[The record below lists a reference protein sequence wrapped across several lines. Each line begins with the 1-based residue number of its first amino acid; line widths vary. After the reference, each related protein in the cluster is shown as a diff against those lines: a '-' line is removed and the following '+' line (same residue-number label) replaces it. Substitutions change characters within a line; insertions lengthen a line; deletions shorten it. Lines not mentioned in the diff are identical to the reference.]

1 FDGSAIETP
10 SRITQHLAQI
20 FADHT
25 PARYVSKLREIRPLD
40 AGGALLRAVVGMVP
54 PGTDDVEPELN
65 AVQVLVAVRTD
76 AGFRVAHFQNTPARF
91 DGRPD
96 EVASL
101 TDELHTVLRGE
112 A

>member
-1 FDGSAIETP
+1 M
-10 SRITQHLAQI
+10 
-20 FADHT
+20 
-25 PARYVSKLREIRPLD
+25 SKLREIRPLGAD
-40 AGGALLRAVVGMVP
+40 GALLRAVVGMVP
-54 PGTDDVEPELN
+54 PGQDDVEPELN

-76 AGFRVAHFQNTPARF
+76 AGFRVAHFQSTPARL

-101 TDELHTVLRGE
+101 TDELHAVLRGE